1 MKFETH
7 LNIGDRAYIVYN
19 CATPKIGRLTVGEVS
34 LRYNKKEGLEE
45 RYMCKETGIGT
56 GNVYTYGKNIFTT
69 EEEANKR
76 IEELLEEYADAIAER
91 KRYEEEERQRMIAQE
106 KEQLRKLLRK
116 YPDVVYPDVAEGH

>member
-1 MKFETH
+1 
-7 LNIGDRAYIVYN
+7 
-19 CATPKIGRLTVGEVS
+19 
-34 LRYNKKEGLEE
+34 
-45 RYMCKETGIGT
+45 MCKETGIGT

-91 KRYEEEERQRMIAQE
+91 KRYEEEERQRVIAQE